1 MKINF
6 VTEAKNQTWILRRW
20 AEEWAKRIPNATVS
34 AYEPIS
40 GVDVNVFVNYALYR
54 PTNTLDLCV
63 FTHRE
68 HDYRAKEF
76 DEIAKSCDWCF
87 AQSYNTLDLLP
98 IEKSSILKV
107 GIGEQFYRDRPFKIG
122 IAGREY
128 ETGRKRYDWI
138 HEIKNIEGIEIV
150 WTNGNVDYMDMAKF
164 YDSVDAVLI
173 TSDDR
178 EGGPMCVLEALAR
191 GKMVISTNTGWA
203 WEYPV
208 IRYDTIGQLKATINN
223 LVIKRDL
230 WEQGAKQIVDK
241 ATDLLGL

>member
-1 MKINF
+1 MRINF
-6 VTEAKNQTWILRRW
+6 VTEPKPYWILGRW
-20 AEEWAKRIPNATVS
+20 AEEWAKRIPNATIS
-34 AYEPIS
+34 AYEPVK
-40 GVDVNVFVNYALYR
+40 GADVNVFVNYALYR
-54 PTNTLDLCV
+54 PTNSIDLCV

-68 HDYRAKEF
+68 YDHRAKQF
-76 DEIAKSCDWCF
+76 DDVAKECHWCF
-87 AQSYNTLDLLP
+87 AQSFNTLDLLP

-107 GIGEQFYRDRPFKIG
+107 GIGESFYLDRPLRIG
-122 IAGREY
+122 IAGKEH
-128 ETGRKRYDWI
+128 ETGRKRLEWARSLSDI
-138 HEIKNIEGIEIV
+138 QGIEIL
-150 WTNGNVDYMDMAKF
+150 WSNGKIPYDDMPKF
-164 YDSVDAVLI
+164 YDSIDAILI

-208 IRYDTIGQLKATINN
+208 IRYDTLEQLKATLNN

-230 WEQGAKQIVDK
+230 WDVGAKQVVDK